1 MLPTSTMLLLQ
12 RTVYSTVLLAVSRRL
27 VPIHH
32 RADVCADATAVL
44 ETLKSGRVKTLLSK
58 SEISKGRVKTMLHA
72 LTMGA
77 VLRVSQPVTLLA
89 PSTSTRAPAI
99 PPQIVRGTRT
109 PGARSAK
116 LQRAHVLRCQTVIVL
131 REAGAPSEECAPFL
145 LKVIPAQDTAVLT
158 APSPRMPFFLRARK
172 LKTLLRV

>member
-1 MLPTSTMLLLQ
+1 MPTATMLLLQ
-12 RTVYSTVLLAVSRRL
+12 RTVYSTVLLVVSRRL
-27 VPIHH
+27 IPIHRTDV
-32 RADVCADATAVL
+32 RADASAVM
-44 ETLKSGRVKTLLSK
+44 ETKKSGRVKTLLST
-58 SEISKGRVKTMLHA
+58 SEIYKGRVKTMLHA

-89 PSTSTRAPAI
+89 PSTQTRPPAL
-99 PPQIVRGTRT
+99 PSQIVRGSQT

-116 LQRAHVLRCQTVIVL
+116 LQRAHVLRCQRVLVL
-131 REAGAPSEECAPFL
+131 REAVAPSEECATFL
-145 LKVIPAQDTAVLT
+145 QVRTAQDTAVLT